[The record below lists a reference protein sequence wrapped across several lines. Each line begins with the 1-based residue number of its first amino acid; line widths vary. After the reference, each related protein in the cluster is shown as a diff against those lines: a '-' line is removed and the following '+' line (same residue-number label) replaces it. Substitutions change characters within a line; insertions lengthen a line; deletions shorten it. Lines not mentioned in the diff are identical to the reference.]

1 MLIRIATRESP
12 LAINQ
17 ALIVAKELQF
27 YHPSIKVKLV
37 KLKTQGDILLNHSLS
52 KIGGKMIASK
62 PPLKT
67 PLPRE

>member
-1 MLIRIATRESP
+1 MLIRIATREST

-27 YHPSIKVKLV
+27 YHPRIKVKLV

-52 KIGGKMIASK
+52 KIYFSA
-62 PPLKT
+62 
-67 PLPRE
+67 